1 MNNQE
6 RHKRS
11 IVKSVTWRCVVMVFD
26 FIIIFVITRRYD
38 FAFGIM
44 LASNIGSAIL
54 YYFHERAWNKIE
66 WGRQSAL

>member
-1 MNNQE
+1 
-6 RHKRS
+6 
-11 IVKSVTWRCVVMVFD
+11 MVFD